1 MKYDGVVIRIEELFL
16 FILDP
21 DTNKIRD
28 GINISD
34 HKCYDDL
41 KENQLMVVN
50 VVFKDGTQE
59 IDKIDLEEFIYGDSY
74 GEHDTFLYIH
84 DIMLFSIF
92 DNKINKDIELKTLIE
107 KGDLNDVA
115 IDCILNSKKQ
125 ENTNE

>member
-1 MKYDGVVIRIEELFL
+1 MKYEGVVIRIDELFL

-21 DTNKIRD
+21 DTNIIRD

-41 KENQLMVVN
+41 KNNQLMVVS
-50 VVFKDGTQE
+50 VIFKDGTKE
-59 IDKIDLEEFIYGDSY
+59 IDKIDLDEFIYGESY

-92 DNKINKDIELKTLIE
+92 DNMENVDVNLKILIE
-107 KGDLNDVA
+107 KGKLNDVA
-115 IDCILNSKKQ
+115 INCISNSKKQ
-125 ENTNE
+125 ESINE